1 MLKTI
6 EYGEIKGSYILVDV
20 RSPGEFAEAT
30 IKGAINIPL
39 FDDEERKIIG
49 TVYTRES
56 VEKAKRIGLE
66 VASKK
71 LLHIYDE
78 IKELEKIHGKIVL
91 FCARGGMRSGV
102 IGMLLSS
109 LGVNVER
116 VSEGYK
122 GYRKFIN
129 ENLQQLNDKVQ
140 YIVLHGN
147 TGVGKT
153 EILKQLE
160 CDGFDV
166 LDLEGFAN
174 HRGSLLGTVGL
185 GKTTSQKQFESNIY
199 HMLVEAK
206 SSYVFIEAESKRI
219 GNAIIPDFIFSKM
232 KSGIHIFVNADIDF
246 RTDLIIKEYTK
257 QGNCNEEI
265 IDCLVRLGKYIGEKN
280 VERYTQL
287 VLKSEYEE
295 VVSELM
301 IKHYDPMY
309 MHASD
314 KYDYKLKVQ
323 VTDII
328 TATEDIENWLNHHLQ
343 LIEEGGLEASKMLLK
358 EINN

>member
-1 MLKTI
+1 MLKTV
-6 EYGEIKGSYILVDV
+6 EYGELKGNYILVDV
-20 RSPGEFAEAT
+20 RSPGEFEEST
-30 IKGAINIPL
+30 IEGAINIPL

-78 IKELEKIHGKIVL
+78 IKELEKQYDKIVL

-102 IGMLLSS
+102 LGMLLGS
-109 LGVNVER
+109 LGVNTER
-116 VSEGYK
+116 ISEGYK
-122 GYRKFIN
+122 GYRRFVI
-129 ENLQQLNDKVQ
+129 ENLPQLNDKVE

-185 GKTTSQKQFESNIY
+185 GKGTSQKAFESKIY
-199 HMLVEAK
+199 HMLKGAK
-206 SSYVFIEAESKRI
+206 TSYVFIEAESKRI
-219 GNAIIPDFIFSKM
+219 GNSIIPDFIFEKM
-232 KSGIHIFVNADIDF
+232 KSGIHIFVDADIDF

-257 QGNCNEEI
+257 EENCNEEI
-265 IDCLVRLGKYIGEKN
+265 IGCLERLGKYIGEKN
-280 VERYTQL
+280 VDRYSQL
-287 VLKSEYEE
+287 VMKSEYDM

-314 KYDYKLKVQ
+314 KYDYKLKIQ
-323 VTDII
+323 VADIE
-328 TATEDIENWLNHHLQ
+328 TATKEIENWFKT
-343 LIEEGGLEASKMLLK
+343 I
-358 EINN
+358 

>member
-6 EYGEIKGSYILVDV
+6 EYGEIEGNYILIDV
-20 RSPGEFAEAT
+20 RSPGEFMEGT
-30 IKGAINIPL
+30 IKGAISIPL

-71 LLHIYDE
+71 LLRIYDE
-78 IKELEKIHGKIVL
+78 IKELDKQYNKIVL

-102 IGMLLSS
+102 LGMLLSS
-109 LGVNVER
+109 LGINTER
-116 VSEGYK
+116 INEGYK
-122 GYRKFIN
+122 GYRKFVI
-129 ENLQQLNDKVQ
+129 ENLPKLNEKVQ

-160 CDGFDV
+160 RDGFDI

-185 GKTTSQKQFESNIY
+185 GKTASQKGFESKIY
-199 HMLVEAK
+199 HMLQSAK

-219 GNAIIPDFIFSKM
+219 GNTTIPDFIFEKM
-232 KSGIHIFVNADIDF
+232 KKGVHIFVEADIEF
-246 RTDLIIKEYTK
+246 RCDLIIKEYTK
-257 QGNCNEEI
+257 QENCQAEI
-265 IDCLVRLGKYIGEKN
+265 IECLKRLGKYIGEKN
-280 VERYTQL
+280 VVRYSEL
-287 VLKSEYEE
+287 VLKSEYDE

-309 MHASD
+309 THGSN
-314 KYDYKLKVQ
+314 KYDYKLKVK
-323 VTDII
+323 VVDIK
-328 TATEDIENWLNHHLQ
+328 TATEEIENWVN
-343 LIEEGGLEASKMLLK
+343 IT
-358 EINN
+358 